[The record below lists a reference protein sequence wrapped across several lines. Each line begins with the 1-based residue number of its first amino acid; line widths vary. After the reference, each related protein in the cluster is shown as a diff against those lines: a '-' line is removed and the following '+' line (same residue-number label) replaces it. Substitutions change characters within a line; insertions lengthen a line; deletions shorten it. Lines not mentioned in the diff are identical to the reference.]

1 MHSRTQAASAVAA
14 TVIAAGSAIAA
25 VDASAATPA
34 RFGDVVTAMP
44 ALDTGIVQA
53 VNAARAGHHLAP
65 LTSSNRLGAAA
76 GYHTHEML
84 RNGYFSHDSAGGGSA
99 GKRIGRFYPATGYRS
114 WQIGEALLWFSP
126 TVDAASAVRS
136 WLESPPHRAILLS
149 SSYRE
154 IGVSALHSAAAGG
167 SFGGIELTMITAD
180 FGARTR

>member
-1 MHSRTQAASAVAA
+1 MIV
-14 TVIAAGSAIAA
+14 AGSAIAA
-25 VDASAATPA
+25 VDASAATTRWNDA
-34 RFGDVVTAMP
+34 VATLT
-44 ALDTGIVQA
+44 ALDTSIVQ
-53 VNAARAGHHLAP
+53 VLNAARAEHGLAP
-65 LTSSNRLGAAA
+65 LAVSTRLASAATF
-76 GYHTHEML
+76 HSREML
-84 RNGYFSHDSAGGGSA
+84 RDGYFSHDSAGGGSA

>member
-1 MHSRTQAASAVAA
+1 VAA
-14 TVIAAGSAIAA
+14 AVIVAGSAIAA
-25 VDASAATPA
+25 VDASAATTRWNDA
-34 RFGDVVTAMP
+34 VATLT
-44 ALDTGIVQA
+44 ALDTSIVQ
-53 VNAARAGHHLAP
+53 VLNAARAEHGLAP
-65 LTSSNRLGAAA
+65 LAVSTRLASAATF
-76 GYHTHEML
+76 HSREML
-84 RNGYFSHDSAGGGSA
+84 RDGYFSHDSAGGGSA